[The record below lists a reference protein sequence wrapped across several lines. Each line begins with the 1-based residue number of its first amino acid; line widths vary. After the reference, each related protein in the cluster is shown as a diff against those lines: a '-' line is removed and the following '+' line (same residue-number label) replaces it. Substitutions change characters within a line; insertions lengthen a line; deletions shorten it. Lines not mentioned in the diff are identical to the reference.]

1 MGKPTK
7 AAENP
12 YCKARIGCS
21 AYNDILKSREGAS
34 EVTGIDRT
42 RIAHIEL
49 DTVTPYP
56 DEVVLM
62 ADAYSAPWLMNYHC
76 SNQCPIGKQCVP
88 KADICTIEQ
97 LTIRLCATLND
108 LNTVQSTMI
117 SIARDGKVS
126 DDEVH
131 DLKKIGDMLAQ
142 ASKLYHEISIF
153 TKGADNEK

>member
-62 ADAYSAPWLMNYHC
+62 AAMANELSLFKP
-76 SNQCPIGKQCVP
+76 
-88 KADICTIEQ
+88 
-97 LTIRLCATLND
+97 
-108 LNTVQSTMI
+108 
-117 SIARDGKVS
+117 VS
-126 DDEVH
+126 DWKAVC
-131 DLKKIGDMLAQ
+131 
-142 ASKLYHEISIF
+142 SKSGYLHH
-153 TKGADNEK
+153 